1 MKKIN
6 IILVLF
12 VFMATTPAYAQK
24 KQAKGHKEKTV
35 LKQNAP
41 EDSLFKAMLPSTA
54 KVMFIDSIV
63 VDKDSFL
70 YHIPLNK
77 ESGYLYSKD
86 GKTNGY
92 MNEFRNRAYFSEET
106 DSTGGRKIYTYDKLG
121 NTWSSPTTLEG
132 VTNEF
137 ESQNY
142 PFVMS
147 DGITLFFSAKGSKSM
162 GGYDIFTTMFD
173 SEKGKF
179 YAPENYGLPFNSK
192 ANDYLLAIDD
202 LDTLGWLVSD
212 RYQPEGK
219 VCIYTFIPTNPRQN
233 FEADN
238 LSQKELESYALLTKI
253 SDTWKFGNQKKALDK
268 LHKIIARNSAETNP
282 DGIFFI
288 INDDVTYHNIH
299 DFKSAT
305 NRQLFLELNGDKG
318 VLKNKE
324 RKLELFRDQYAKASQ
339 NGKQQ
344 MQQEI
349 LRLEKDVEQQR
360 IYIHE
365 KEKKIRNNENILL
378 KK

>member
-1 MKKIN
+1 MKKPN
-6 IILVLF
+6 IILLLLLLMV
-12 VFMATTPAYAQK
+12 TTTASAQK
-24 KQAKGHKEKTV
+24 RQPKVHKSKTMVKQDF
-35 LKQNAP
+35 P

-54 KVMFIDSIV
+54 KVMFIDSMV

-70 YHIPLNK
+70 SHIPLNK

-86 GKTNGY
+86 GKINGY

-106 DSTGGRKIYTYDKLG
+106 DSTAGRKIYTYDKLG

-132 VTNEF
+132 ITNEF

-147 DGITLFFSAKGSKSM
+147 DGITLFFSAKGNKSM

-179 YAPENYGLPFNSK
+179 YVPENYGLPFNSK

-212 RYQPEGK
+212 RYQSEGK
-219 VCIYTFIPTNPRQN
+219 VCIYTFVPTNPRQS

-238 LSQKELESYALLTKI
+238 ISQKELESYANLTKI
-253 SDTWKFGNQKKALDK
+253 ADTWKFGNHKKALER
-268 LHKIIARNSAETNP
+268 LHKIIARNSDTTNP
-282 DGIFFI
+282 DNITFI
-288 INDDVTYHNIH
+288 VNDDITYRDIH
-299 DFKSAT
+299 DFKSVT
-305 NRQLFLELNGDKG
+305 DRQLFLELNGEKG
-318 VLKNKE
+318 ALKNNE
-324 RKLELFRDQYAKASQ
+324 RKLNLLRDQYAKASQ
-339 NGKQQ
+339 NEKQQ

-349 LRLEKDVEQQR
+349 LRLEKKVEQQR
-360 IYIHE
+360 TYVHE
-365 KEKKIRNNENILL
+365 KEKKIRNSENILL